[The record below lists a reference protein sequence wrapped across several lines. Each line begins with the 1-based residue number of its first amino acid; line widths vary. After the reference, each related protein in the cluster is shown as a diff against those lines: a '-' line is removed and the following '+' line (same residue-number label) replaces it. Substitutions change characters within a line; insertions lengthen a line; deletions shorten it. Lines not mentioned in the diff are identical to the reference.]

1 MINITLVFKLKLNP
15 LIMKHYLLF
24 LILPLLLSQGCSKD
38 DWTLSSPDNF
48 ITLEVWLDDEG
59 YLNYSLRNRGNSII
73 ESSPLGIRF
82 EETEFVNNLS
92 LISSK
97 RNYNL
102 EDTYELLIG
111 KRKGNEALW
120 NELQLTLINEEDK
133 KLQVNFRLFNEGLA
147 FNYVFEEPEGISY
160 TLVEELTGFRIPQ
173 GSHAWMHPYDAV
185 TKWTPAYETHY
196 ENKIPVGTPAP
207 EDKNGWAFPMLFH
220 TGTNW
225 LLITEADHQDGDV
238 GMSVNGTTDKGLYTL
253 KLPPEEEARGV
264 CPSQPTLELPFRT
277 PWKVVITGSDVGVI
291 VESNLVYHVST
302 PNVLSD
308 ISWIKPGRSGWSWW
322 SESESPT
329 DYNRLKEFVDFTA
342 EMGWEYFLVDAYW
355 TEMEGG
361 TAKELTEYANSIGVD
376 IALWYNS
383 GGPHTAVEGD
393 PRDLMH
399 ISEIRR
405 KEFQKISEWGVKGV
419 KVDFFN
425 SDKPCILSQYHGIL
439 SDAADFNI
447 MVNVHGSTIP
457 KGWERTYPNLMT
469 MEAVRGAETYKF
481 GAEYPERAPVLN
493 TILPF
498 TRNVI
503 GPMDYTPV
511 TFSDS
516 RYPKTTSHAHELAL
530 AALFESGLQHFADS
544 DHSYRA
550 QPSFVIDYLK
560 QVPATWDDTRFVD
573 GFPGEWA
580 VIARRK
586 GDTWYMSGI
595 HSLDKDKSIKLSLDF
610 LPEGAYEVKLI
621 SDGDDPNS
629 FNFETLLVNTGEDIS
644 VEMLP
649 RGGFAAVINRK

>member
-1 MINITLVFKLKLNP
+1 
-15 LIMKHYLLF
+15 MKHYLIF

-48 ITLEVWLDDEG
+48 ITLEVRLDDEG
-59 YLNYSLRNRGNSII
+59 SLHYSLSNRGNEVI

-92 LISSK
+92 LISSGK
-97 RNYNL
+97 KHGQ

-111 KRKGNEALW
+111 KRKVNDALW
-120 NELQLTLINEEDK
+120 NELELNLKNEEGK
-133 KLQVNFRLFNEGLA
+133 KMQVNFRLFDEGLA
-147 FNYVFEEPEGISY
+147 FNYVFEEPEGKSY

-173 GSHAWMHPYDAV
+173 GSYAWMHPYDDG
-185 TKWTPAYETHY
+185 TGYTPAYEAFF
-196 ENKIPVGTPAP
+196 ENKIPVGTAAIS
-207 EDKNGWAFPMLFH
+207 WAFPMLFH
-220 TGTNW
+220 TGTDW

-238 GMSVNGTTDKGLYTL
+238 GLSVNGTPIDRLYTL
-253 KLPPEEEARGV
+253 KLPPEEEAYGLY
-264 CPSQPTLELPFRT
+264 PSQPTLELPFKT
-277 PWKVVITGSDVGVI
+277 PWKVIITGSDLGVI

-302 PNVLSD
+302 PNILSD
-308 ISWIKPGRSGWSWW
+308 ISWIKPGRSSWSWW
-322 SESESPT
+322 SERMSPR
-329 DYNRLKEFVDFTA
+329 DYNRLKEFVDFSA
-342 EMGWEYFLVDAYW
+342 EMGWEYSLVDARW

-376 IALWYNS
+376 IILWYNS
-383 GGPHTAVEGD
+383 GGPHDSVMAE

-419 KVDFFN
+419 KIDFFK

-439 SDAADFNI
+439 LDAADFNI

-457 KGWERTYPNLMT
+457 RGWERTYPNLMT
-469 MEAVRGAETYKF
+469 MEAVRGAETYIF
-481 GAEYPERAPVLN
+481 GRTYSERAPVHN

-511 TFSDS
+511 TFSDA
-516 RYPKTTSHAHELAL
+516 RFPKTTTHAHELAL
-530 AALFESGLQHFADS
+530 AVLFESGHQHFADS

-560 QVPATWDDTRFVD
+560 QVPVTWDDTRFVD
-573 GFPGEWA
+573 GFPGEW
-580 VIARRK
+580 VVVARRK
-586 GDTWYMSGI
+586 GGAWYMSGI
-595 HSLDKDKSIKLSLDF
+595 QGLDEKKDIKLRLDF
-610 LPEGAYEVKLI
+610 LPEGTYEVKLI
-621 SDGDDPNS
+621 SDGDDPDS
-629 FNFETLLVNTGEDIS
+629 FDFERLSVNAGEDIS

-649 RGGFAAVINRK
+649 RGGFAAVIDRK